1 MQQTE
6 ADCFRVFFCLSLLVQ
21 KEVMHFMTTGWQD
34 GHIIEV
40 MSQHMTVSVDAFVSF
55 SAESKPFSSAL

>member
-6 ADCFRVFFCLSLLVQ
+6 ADQVRVFLFLFCFLSLLVQ

-40 MSQHMTVSVDAFVSF
+40 MSQHMAVSVDAFVSF
-55 SAESKPFSSAL
+55 KVRNSM